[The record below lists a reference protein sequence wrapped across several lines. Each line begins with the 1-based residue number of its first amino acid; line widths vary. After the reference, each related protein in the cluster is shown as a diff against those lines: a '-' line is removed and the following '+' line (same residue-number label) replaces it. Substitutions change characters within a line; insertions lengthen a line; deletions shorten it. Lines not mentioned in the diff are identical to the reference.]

1 MKYDVIIVGGG
12 VAALSAA
19 IYTAR
24 KELSTLV
31 IAKEVGGQTA
41 WAADIENYPG
51 YEKIK
56 GVELILKMKKQVG
69 NLKVLINENEYVKGI
84 KGETQNF
91 TITTN
96 VKEYNSKSIIIA
108 SGKMPRKLGIPG
120 EEEFVGRGVAYCAT
134 CDAPLFRD
142 KMVAVIGGG
151 NSALDA
157 ASELSQYAKKVYI
170 LVRSEELR
178 ADPAFLD
185 AIKKDKKVE
194 IVLNAVPKKI
204 SGDRFVNLLSY
215 LNTKVQRLTT
225 IPVDGVFIEIGYE
238 TSVDFIPTNIKRNK
252 LNEIIIDQKTGATNI
267 AGIFAAGDVTDVA
280 YKQAVIS
287 AGSAAIAALS
297 VYEYLKEKK

>member
-1 MKYDVIIVGGG
+1 MKKYDVIIVGGG

-24 KELSTLV
+24 KELSTLI

-56 GVELILKMKKQVG
+56 GVELILKMKKQVE
-69 NLKVLINENEYVKGI
+69 NLKVVIKEGEFVKGI
-84 KGETQNF
+84 SGKAKSFIVTSS
-91 TITTN
+91 
-96 VKEYNSKSIIIA
+96 VAKYNCQSIIIA
-108 SGKMPRKLGIPG
+108 SGKMPRKLGVPG

-142 KMVAVIGGG
+142 KVVAVIGGG

-170 LVRSEELR
+170 LVRSDSLR
-178 ADPAFLD
+178 ADPAFLE
-185 AIKKDKKVE
+185 AIKKDKKIE
-194 IVLNAVPKKI
+194 IILNAVPKKI
-204 SGDRFVNLLSY
+204 TGEQFVSELFYSDAK
-215 LNTKVQRLTT
+215 TKKEKSLKT
-225 IPVDGVFIEIGYE
+225 DGIFIEIGYSAS
-238 TSVDFIPTNIKRNK
+238 TDFIPTNLKRNK
-252 LNEIIIDQKTGATNI
+252 LNEVIIDHKTGATNVS
-267 AGIFAAGDVTDVA
+267 GIFAAGDVTDCI

-287 AGSAAIAALS
+287 AGSAATSALS
-297 VYEYLKEKK
+297 VYEYLKK